1 MMKIKMNLRWIGME
15 LGLKKNEVRLV
26 PFSELWQSEFI
37 RVKQEI
43 IKHTN
48 INEHCIEHIGSTA
61 ILNMMAKPILDI
73 VIAVEDINKLD
84 EFLLGGLKEA
94 GFLRLRVERPN
105 EIVFAKFTD
114 HTYEVKTHYIHLVQ
128 KEGELWNNLIFFRDY
143 LNLHQD
149 AREDYQQIKL
159 SFVQTRDRGIEEY
172 TNLKEKF
179 VKSIYSKRANY

>member
-1 MMKIKMNLRWIGME
+1 MKIEMNLRWVEME

-26 PFSELWQSEFI
+26 PFSELWESEFN

-43 IKHTN
+43 TKHTN
-48 INEHCIEHIGSTA
+48 INDHCIEHIGSTA
-61 ILNMMAKPILDI
+61 ILNMIAKPILDI
-73 VIAVEDINKLD
+73 VVAVKDKNNLD
-84 EFLLGGLKEA
+84 ESLLIGLKEA
-94 GFLRLRVERPN
+94 GFLRLRVERPS

-128 KEGELWNNLIFFRDY
+128 QEGELWNNLIFFRDY

-149 AREDYQQIKL
+149 AREEYKQIKL
-159 SFVQTRDRGIEEY
+159 AFVRTKDNGIEEY
-172 TNLKEKF
+172 TSLKEDF